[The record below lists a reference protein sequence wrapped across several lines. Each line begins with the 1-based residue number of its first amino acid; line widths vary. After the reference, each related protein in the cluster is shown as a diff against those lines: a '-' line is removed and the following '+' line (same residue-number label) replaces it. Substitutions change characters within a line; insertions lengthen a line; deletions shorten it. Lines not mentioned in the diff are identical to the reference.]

1 MDKESSRYIF
11 IYSSVMVVVVA
22 ALLAV
27 AALGLK
33 PYQDKNAEIE
43 KKLNI
48 LKAVG
53 KTIPADVPSKNK
65 WVEAEY
71 SKYIVKSYVID
82 SLGDLRTGVDAFKV
96 DMKEE
101 VAKKGSDRNLPIF
114 EFRNDDST
122 MLYIIPVRGR
132 GLWGPIWGYV
142 ALEKDYNTISGSTF
156 DHQGETPG
164 LGAEI
169 NTAQFQ
175 AQFKGKKLFEGDKF
189 VSLKV
194 MKGGTPASGVHQV
207 DGISGGTLTS
217 RGLEAMI
224 LTSLR
229 PYQLYFQ
236 KNKKN

>member
-1 MDKESSRYIF
+1 MNKESNRYIF

-22 ALLAV
+22 AVLAI

-33 PYQDKNAEIE
+33 PYQDRNAEIE
-43 KKLNI
+43 RKSNI
-48 LKAVG
+48 LRAVG
-53 KTIPADVPSKNK
+53 KEIPVEITNK
-65 WVEAEY
+65 SLWVEEQYA
-71 SKYIVKSYVID
+71 KYIVKSYVID
-82 SLGDLRTGVDAFKV
+82 SLGSLKQGTDAFTI
-96 DMKEE
+96 DMKVE
-101 VAKKGSDRNLPIF
+101 VAKPGSERSLPIF

-122 MLYIIPVRGR
+122 GLFIIPVRGR
-132 GLWGPIWGYV
+132 GLWGPIWGYL
-142 ALEKDYNTISGSTF
+142 ALQDDYNTIFGCTF

-169 NTAQFQ
+169 NTSEFQ

-194 MKGGTPASGVHQV
+194 MKGGNPASGDHQV

-217 RGLEAMI
+217 KGLEAMI
-224 LTSLR
+224 SSSLR

>member
-1 MDKESSRYIF
+1 MNTESNRYIF

-22 ALLAV
+22 ALLAI

-43 KKLNI
+43 KKSNI
-48 LKAVG
+48 LKSVG
-53 KTIPADVPSKNK
+53 KAIPADVASKNQ
-65 WVEAEY
+65 WVEEQYA
-71 SKYIVKSYVID
+71 KYIVKSYVID
-82 SLGDLRTGVDAFKV
+82 SLGNMKAGVAAFDI
-96 DMKEE
+96 DMKAE
-101 VAKKGSDRNLPIF
+101 VAKPGSARNLPIF

-122 MLYIIPVRGR
+122 TLYIIPLRGK

-142 ALEKDYNTISGSTF
+142 ALEKDFNTISGSNF

-169 NTAQFQ
+169 NTAEFQ
-175 AQFKGKKLFEGDKF
+175 QQFKGKQLFEGDKF
-189 VSLKV
+189 VSIKV
-194 MKGGTPASGVHQV
+194 AKGGMSKGGVHEV

-217 RGLEAMI
+217 KGLEAMI
-224 LTSLR
+224 SGSLR

-236 KNKKN
+236 KNKKK

>member
-1 MDKESSRYIF
+1 MNKESNRYIF

-33 PYQDKNAEIE
+33 PFQDKNAEIE

-48 LKAVG
+48 LMAVG
-53 KTIPADVPSKNK
+53 KLIPADVASKNQ
-65 WVEAEY
+65 WVEAQYE
-71 SKYIVKSYVID
+71 KYIVKSYVID
-82 SLGDLRTGVDAFKV
+82 SLGSIKGGVDAFTV
-96 DMKEE
+96 DMKQEI
-101 VAKKGSDRNLPIF
+101 AKKGSDRNLPIF
-114 EFRNDDST
+114 EFRNDDSSS
-122 MLYIIPVRGR
+122 LFIIPVRGR

-169 NTAQFQ
+169 NTAAFQ
-175 AQFKGKKLFEGDKF
+175 SQFKGKQLFEGDQF

-194 MKGGTPASGVHQV
+194 MKGGNPASGVHEV

-217 RGLEAMI
+217 KGLEAMI
-224 LTSLR
+224 ANSLR

>member
-1 MDKESSRYIF
+1 MNKESNRYIF

-22 ALLAV
+22 ILLAV

-33 PYQDKNAEIE
+33 PYQDKNVEIE
-43 KKLNI
+43 KKLSI

-53 KTIPADVPSKNK
+53 KSIPTDVANKNK
-65 WVEAEY
+65 WVEEQYA
-71 SKYIVKSYVID
+71 KYIVKSYVID
-82 SLGDLRTGVDAFKV
+82 SIGELRTGIDAFNV
-96 DMKEE
+96 DMKAE
-101 VAKKGSDRNLPIF
+101 VSKKGSDRNLPIF

-122 MLYIIPVRGR
+122 NLYIIPLRGK

-142 ALEKDYNTISGSTF
+142 ALEKDFNTISGSTF

-169 NTAQFQ
+169 NTPEFQ
-175 AQFKGKKLFEGDKF
+175 AQFKGKQLFEGDKF
-189 VSLKV
+189 VSIKV
-194 MKGGTPASGVHQV
+194 AKGGMSKGGAHEV

-217 RGLEAMI
+217 NGLDAMI
-224 LTSLR
+224 KSSLS